1 MQEIARN
8 VYVETGLRGCNA
20 GFVVTSEGVVLID
33 TPMMPDEALRWR
45 DEIGKHGP
53 IRYVINTEPHI
64 DHFAGGHFFEAPVVA
79 HEGARGVIAAASVEQ
94 LTGMMAMM
102 GAEGAAVP
110 EGFGFRLP
118 EVTFASRLT
127 LHVGELT
134 FQLTH
139 FPGHTPFQLAV
150 YIPERG
156 ALFTSDNVTG
166 RLPIFREANPQDWLA
181 SPERMGQIGA
191 GVPGAGRSR
200 CRGPARAQ
208 TAPSA
213 PGASRGTTSTWRER
227 QPRSGSSAGVP
238 LPCRPTSPRRAMS
251 RACFRGW
258 RRSSAGW
265 TCW

>member
-127 LHVGELT
+127 LHLGGLT

-181 SPERMGQIGA
+181 SLERMAQIGA
-191 GVPGAGRSR
+191 EVLVPGHGEVGGAGYLEEM
-200 CRGPARAQ
+200 RGHIQAWVEAV
-208 TAPSA
+208 ASA
-213 PGASRGTTSTWRER
+213 KRRGASLTEAQDSISLLDRHPGVSGRMMEQMQR
-227 QPRSGSSAGVP
+227 QNIARLYEV
-238 LPCRPTSPRRAMS
+238 
-251 RACFRGW
+251 FQ
-258 RRSSAGW
+258 
-265 TCW
+265 